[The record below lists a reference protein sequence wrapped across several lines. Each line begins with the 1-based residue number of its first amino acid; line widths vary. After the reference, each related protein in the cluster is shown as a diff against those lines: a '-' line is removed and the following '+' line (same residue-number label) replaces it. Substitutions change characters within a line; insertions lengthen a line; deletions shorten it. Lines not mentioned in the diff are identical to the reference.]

1 MGTRD
6 TPDGIRESHRDPQA
20 YEALEQLIT
29 SAGFDAGD
37 LQTALLAIQEAKN
50 QKQQQV
56 EAGTNK
62 FFLDKTLVYED
73 VDAFIFRRADS
84 KSGRYYFRLYDE
96 NTKKPLVRSLRTSD
110 KIQALA
116 SARLMYMDV
125 KGKINRGERIR
136 GITTNELIKIRTNQ
150 LKKIVTDIPHQ
161 GITPETFRVKQYYLS
176 VWAEY
181 IDSLDL
187 TKRTI
192 DKIQPELTRDFGI
205 WFLNKEK
212 ATSQAKGTRRSA
224 EVVNNVI
231 TEILSMYSKVAIR
244 DRYISKERFPQI
256 DKVKEQKDGS
266 YKNMVLTEDQYKV
279 LWKYLEYQYTRDKKV
294 KAYEIEMRKT
304 FKDFIGILFNT
315 GCRPKELLGLKVKD
329 ITTNHSWNAKQK
341 ETNVV
346 LYIPPENSKT
356 GKGRRVVAPI
366 KK

>member
-192 DKIQPELTRDFGI
+192 DKIQPELT
-205 WFLNKEK
+205 
-212 ATSQAKGTRRSA
+212 
-224 EVVNNVI
+224 
-231 TEILSMYSKVAIR
+231 
-244 DRYISKERFPQI
+244 
-256 DKVKEQKDGS
+256 
-266 YKNMVLTEDQYKV
+266 
-279 LWKYLEYQYTRDKKV
+279 
-294 KAYEIEMRKT
+294 
-304 FKDFIGILFNT
+304 
-315 GCRPKELLGLKVKD
+315 
-329 ITTNHSWNAKQK
+329 
-341 ETNVV
+341 
-346 LYIPPENSKT
+346 
-356 GKGRRVVAPI
+356 
-366 KK
+366 